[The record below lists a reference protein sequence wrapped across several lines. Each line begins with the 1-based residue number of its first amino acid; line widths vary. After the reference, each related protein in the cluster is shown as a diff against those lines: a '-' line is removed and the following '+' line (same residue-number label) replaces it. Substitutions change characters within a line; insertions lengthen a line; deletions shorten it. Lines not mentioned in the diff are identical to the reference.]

1 MYSLFKMDDFDVPS
15 LSFSNNEYVC
25 LLTSTITPLIIE
37 GIDSIFKE
45 ASNIC
50 SSTGESD
57 KYLMTFQNL
66 LAQIPKWSD
75 TIVQDE
81 KKRIIE
87 KSKITYLEDLL
98 SCVHIV
104 QLKAMTN
111 IRVGNKQKKLQ
122 IKVPK
127 FDNFIH
133 NCYINTARKLY
144 KNVYLFEKKIP
155 ALQIQ
160 KNNREKEV
168 IVQEC
173 ILQVIRESIPIEE
186 ILRSYLDDTMEEYVE
201 EEIKE
206 EVIKPEEDTGT
217 KNNED
222 LPSGVEDTKLE
233 TTEPL
238 PQITFNDEDKVRDI
252 NNKEE
257 IQNVPKT
264 IENLEHI
271 SKQRNEERKLEE
283 ENDEDDFQPISIK
296 NDAVI
301 DDIQLD
307 FEDLSIP
314 QNTNDDLLIN
324 DIEVLG

>member
-1 MYSLFKMDDFDVPS
+1 MYPLFNMDDFDVPS

-25 LLTSTITPLIIE
+25 LLTTTITPLIIE

-50 SSTGESD
+50 SSTGESE

-81 KKRIIE
+81 KKRITE

-144 KNVYLFEKKIP
+144 KNVYLFEKKVP
-155 ALQIQ
+155 ALQVQ
-160 KNNREKEV
+160 KYNREKEV

-206 EVIKPEEDTGT
+206 EVIKPEENTQY
-217 KNNED
+217 NEEKQDGD
-222 LPSGVEDTKLE
+222 LNDNKEIQS
-233 TTEPL
+233 EPL
-238 PQITFNDEDKVRDI
+238 PQISFNDDDKVRDI
-252 NNKEE
+252 NNQEE

-264 IENLEHI
+264 IENLEQI
-271 SKQRNEERKLEE
+271 SQQRNEERKLDEE
-283 ENDEDDFQPISIK
+283 EEDNDFQPISIT
-296 NDAVI
+296 NDPVI
-301 DDIQLD
+301 DDIKLD
-307 FEDLSIP
+307 FEDISIP
-314 QNTNDDLLIN
+314 QPIEEDLLMN
-324 DIEVLG
+324 DIEILG

>member
-1 MYSLFKMDDFDVPS
+1 MDDFDVRS

-37 GIDSIFKE
+37 GFDSIFKE
-45 ASNIC
+45 ANSIC
-50 SSTGESD
+50 KSADEGE

-66 LAQIPKWSD
+66 IAQIPKWNN
-75 TIVQDE
+75 TIVE
-81 KKRIIE
+81 EERKRIIE
-87 KSKITYLEDLL
+87 SSKINYLEDLL

-111 IRVGNKQKKLQ
+111 IRVGNKQKKMQ

-127 FDNFIH
+127 FTDFIH
-133 NCYINTARKLY
+133 NCYISSARKLY

-155 ALQIQ
+155 ALQVQ
-160 KNNREKEV
+160 KNNREKEK
-168 IVQEC
+168 IIQEC
-173 ILQVIRESIPIEE
+173 ILHVIRESIPIEE

-206 EVIKPEEDTGT
+206 EKVEEPITIDEPISSNEENVTNFETKSEGQMIK
-217 KNNED
+217 
-222 LPSGVEDTKLE
+222 
-233 TTEPL
+233 
-238 PQITFNDEDKVRDI
+238 FNDNDQVRDE

-257 IQNVPKT
+257 IKHVPKT
-264 IENLEHI
+264 IENLEQI
-271 SKQRNEERKLEE
+271 STERNEQRKREE
-283 ENDEDDFQPISIK
+283 EEDEDFEPITIL
-296 NDAVI
+296 NDSPPL
-301 DDIQLD
+301 DLNLD

-314 QNTNDDLLIN
+314 DKKVSNSDIKLNEDDILVN